1 MLFVEPIFLFG
12 FLPVVLIALNR
23 SLKACRSN
31 WTQVVVLFASLFFY
45 ATWDARSIPILFA
58 TLILTYLISK
68 QIVRC
73 GQRTNRFG
81 SQNAWISIGVAINL
95 LVLLIPKY
103 WGVLQRLSD
112 LVPGLNV
119 VGGFS
124 PWFPVGMSFFAF
136 TQIAYLVD
144 LGKQRI
150 AHTNFLTLCAFVT
163 FFPHLVAGPILRPS
177 QTIRELQMP
186 RTASLHEF
194 EVGLQQLVFGIAK
207 KTLVADPLGLF
218 IQPFFSAVDSGVR
231 FNSPASWLLITCYA
245 LQLYFDFSGYS
256 QMALGLALMMGFR
269 IPVNFDAPY
278 RSLNIIDFWRRW
290 HISLSDFLRDYLYI
304 PLGGNRKGLVIR
316 NRNLLITMILGGMW
330 HGSTINFAIWG
341 LLHGLY
347 LMLAH
352 GFRHLVDGNRVS
364 DSQLRKLSSWLVTLV
379 AVLIAWVPFR
389 VTGLSATVNF
399 WGGLFSTNG
408 GNAISGA
415 STIVVPLV
423 LGCIWLYREP
433 RTRVADDVV
442 SVNKV
447 SVTRIFLLG
456 LLLMVSIAMHGN
468 TTDFLYARF

>member
-1 MLFVEPIFLFG
+1 
-12 FLPVVLIALNR
+12 
-23 SLKACRSN
+23 
-31 WTQVVVLFASLFFY
+31 
-45 ATWDARSIPILFA
+45 
-58 TLILTYLISK
+58 
-68 QIVRC
+68 
-73 GQRTNRFG
+73 
-81 SQNAWISIGVAINL
+81 
-95 LVLLIPKY
+95 
-103 WGVLQRLSD
+103 
-112 LVPGLNV
+112 
-119 VGGFS
+119 
-124 PWFPVGMSFFAF
+124 
-136 TQIAYLVD
+136 
-144 LGKQRI
+144 
-150 AHTNFLTLCAFVT
+150 
-163 FFPHLVAGPILRPS
+163 
-177 QTIRELQMP
+177 
-186 RTASLHEF
+186 
-194 EVGLQQLVFGIAK
+194 
-207 KTLVADPLGLF
+207 
-218 IQPFFSAVDSGVR
+218 
-231 FNSPASWLLITCYA
+231 
-245 LQLYFDFSGYS
+245 LYFDFSGYS

-379 AVLIAWVPFR
+379 AVLVAWVPFR
-389 VTGLSATVNF
+389 VTGLSATIDF
-399 WGGLFSTNG
+399 WGALFSTNG

-415 STIVVPLV
+415 STIVIPLV
-423 LGCIWLYREP
+423 LGFIWLYSEP
-433 RTRVADDVV
+433 RTRFADDVV

-447 SVTRIFLLG
+447 SVMRIFLLG